1 MVKVSGGGTSPGAV
15 AAHFRYIDRR
25 GERDIE
31 TDDGESLRGKGV
43 EKDLV
48 KDWDLQADEVESRSP
63 YAGKPGR
70 KPGKLVHNI
79 VLSMPMGTPPD
90 KLLAASRAFAR
101 EQFALKHRYAM
112 VLHTDQGHPHVHLVV
127 KAMSEQGDRLNIRKA
142 TLREWRHEFARHL
155 REHGVAANATER
167 AVRGESRT
175 HKTDRIFRAERH
187 TESTHTRERV
197 EAVAGELSK
206 GDLRIEPG
214 KTKLLHTRRNVER
227 GWTAISEALEAAG
240 QHDLATQVRKFVDQM
255 PAPRTEREWIAARLR
270 GQTRSPPEKS
280 RQLSR

>member
-15 AAHFRYIDRR
+15 GAHFRYIDRR

-31 TDDGESLRGKGV
+31 TDDEGSLRGKGV
-43 EKDLV
+43 GKDLV
-48 KDWDLQADEVESRSP
+48 EDWDLQADETESRSP
-63 YAGKPGR
+63 YGGKPGR

-127 KAMSEQGDRLNIRKA
+127 KAMGEQGERLNIRKA

-155 REHGVAANATER
+155 HEHGVAANATER

-175 HKTDRIFRAERH
+175 HKTDRIYRAESRGV
-187 TESTHTRERV
+187 SSHTRKRV
-197 EAVAGELSK
+197 EVLAAELLNGELRS
-206 GDLRIEPG
+206 EPG
-214 KTKLLHTRRNVER
+214 KSKLVQTRKGIER
-227 GWTAISEALEAAG
+227 GWRAIGDILVSEGQPELAA
-240 QHDLATQVRKFVDQM
+240 QVRRFVGQFL
-255 PAPRTEREWIAARLR
+255 PPRTEKEWVAAELLKSAREPR
-270 GQTRSPPEKS
+270 GNGSPAS
-280 RQLSR
+280 R